1 MSFFV
6 QPTIATQPKTTNIRL
21 ISLTLAAVFVILAV
35 MQLFK
40 FEDFPAVIAGFW
52 LPGGEPTAKLV
63 AALFVAGEIF
73 ALPFLLSMRLSP
85 AMRVCSMVIGW
96 LVLAGWLFLALWAN
110 LTTNVVGSMGFF
122 GATLALPVGWWAVFF
137 FAALGVLA
145 AWASW
150 GMWPTIPLRKK

>member
-6 QPTIATQPKTTNIRL
+6 QPTTAQSPKTSNIRL
-21 ISLTLAAVFVILAV
+21 ISLSLAAVFVVLAV
-35 MQLFK
+35 TQLFK

-52 LPGGEPTAKLV
+52 LPGGEASAKLL
-63 AALFVAGEIF
+63 AALFVTGEVL

-85 AMRVCSMVIGW
+85 AMRVCSMVVGW
-96 LVLAGWLFLALWAN
+96 LVIAGWLFLGLWAN

-122 GATLALPVGWWAVFF
+122 GATLAPPVGWWAVFF

-145 AWASW
+145 AWAAW
-150 GMWPTIPLRKK
+150 GMWPIASHHKK